1 MLAYTKFFSRRR
13 YEVASPLNQSNIW
26 GFTVV
31 SRSETAVTIQADS
44 GEIRTLPVHIW
55 VNRDLHPHEL
65 VIFKVGFKTVRLSS
79 RNAVGGKWTLTGSKF
94 TL

>member
-1 MLAYTKFFSRRR
+1 MISCKKFYSRSR
-13 YEVASPLNQSNIW
+13 YEVASPLNPFNIW

-55 VNRDLHPHEL
+55 IKKDLRPFEL
-65 VIFKVGFKTVRLSS
+65 VIFKIGSKTVRLSS
-79 RNAVGGKWTLTGSKF
+79 QSVTGSHWTLTGSKF